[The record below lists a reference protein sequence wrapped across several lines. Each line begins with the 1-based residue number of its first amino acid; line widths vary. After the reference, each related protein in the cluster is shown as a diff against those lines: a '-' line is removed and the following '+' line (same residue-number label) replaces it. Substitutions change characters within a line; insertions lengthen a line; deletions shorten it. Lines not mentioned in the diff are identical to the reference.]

1 MVTIYINMSKVNEI
15 FADRLKDLRK
25 EQNLSLKQ
33 LAKLIGVSDVA
44 IGRWEKKLQIPNIV
58 ILDLI
63 ARYFKVSPNYLLGYE
78 D

>member
-1 MVTIYINMSKVNEI
+1 MVTIYINMIKVNEI

-33 LAKLIGVSDVA
+33 LAKFIGVSDVA

-63 ARYFKVSPNYLLGYE
+63 AKYFNVSPNYLLGYE